1 MLWLQTPPWGRWAA
15 ALALLAAAAWVELR
29 PDTLVDHPFAAAPIA
44 AGDEVNEA
52 NTEMRRVPAGLLDAV
67 SLGATAIRSVEEG
80 SPVLDEDVGSPGS
93 RFPAGWWVVSAE
105 IPPWALV
112 GDRVRL
118 VMLDSGAVAEGVV
131 ASRPSDDPLAPGEGG
146 VAVSPE
152 SADEAAAA
160 AAEGRLAVLVST
172 G

>member
-1 MLWLQTPPWGRWAA
+1 MLWLQTPAWGRWAA
-15 ALALLAAAAWVELR
+15 ALALLAAASWVELR
-29 PDTLVDHPFAAAPIA
+29 PDSLVDHPFAAVPIA
-44 AGDEVNEA
+44 AGDEINEA
-52 NTEMRRVPAGLLDAV
+52 STEMRRVPAGLLDPV
-67 SLGATAIRSVEEG
+67 SLGATAVRSVDEG
-80 SPVLDEDVGSPGS
+80 SPVLNEDAGSQGS
-93 RFPAGWWVVSAE
+93 LVPEGWWVVTAE

-118 VMLDSGAVAEGVV
+118 VMLGSGAVAEGVV
-131 ASRPSDDPLAPGEGG
+131 ASRPSDDPLGPGAGG

-160 AAEGRLAVLVST
+160 AADGRLAILVST